1 MLGAALPLSECWG
14 HFSSS
19 AGCLVGT
26 VGLGSMRRGR
36 GRLCGHPVPPQPA
49 SAWHWPPVGQS
60 CSPRAGLCCGSPM
73 ALVLFPWCGAQ
84 TGDDFT
90 SVQCVDKVILPCN
103 TVKWEKSIKECLLK
117 STKKQ
122 RKCVCLKK
130 REKKRESWWQNNP
143 AALR

>member
-1 MLGAALPLSECWG
+1 MFGGHGGAGEHEEGAREALCPLGQ
-14 HFSSS
+14 
-19 AGCLVGT
+19 
-26 VGLGSMRRGR
+26 LG
-36 GRLCGHPVPPQPA
+36 
-49 SAWHWPPVGQS
+49 AWHWPPVGQS

-130 REKKRESWWQNNP
+130 KEKKRES
-143 AALR
+143 